1 MPTMGAASHIGSGP
15 LQGIRVIEIA
25 GQGPGP
31 FAAMM
36 LSDMGAEVLRLD
48 RADAVNSEQ
57 GLGPPTDFVLQRG
70 RRSVAVD
77 LKHPEGASVVLRLV
91 EQADVLIEGFR
102 PGVLERLGV
111 GPEECLAR
119 NSRLVYARVTGWGQ
133 QGPFAQMPGHDINYI
148 ALSGV
153 LHSIGSPGGP
163 PAPPLNLV
171 GDYGGGMM
179 LAFGVVC
186 AVLEA
191 RVSGEGQVLDAAML
205 DASALMAGLFYGM
218 YQRGEWTDQRGA
230 NLLDGGAHF
239 YGVYET
245 SEGGWVSVGAIEP
258 KFYEQLLKGLELD
271 GQTLPDQY
279 DRDSWPQMRERLAAI
294 FLANTREHWCTVL
307 EPLGPCFAPVLT
319 MAEAFEHHH
328 NLARE
333 LFMEC
338 DGVLQPAPAPRFSR
352 TPGRIAGGAPKPGE
366 HTGEALRSWGFD
378 PGEVGRLASLGAIRS
393 P

>member
-1 MPTMGAASHIGSGP
+1 
-15 LQGIRVIEIA
+15 VIEIA

-36 LSDMGAEVLRLD
+36 LSDMGAEVLRVD
-48 RADAVNSEQ
+48 RADAVDSEQ
-57 GLGPPTDFVLQRG
+57 RPRPPTDFVLQRG
-70 RRSVAVD
+70 RSSLAVD

-102 PGVLERLGV
+102 PGVLERLGI
-111 GPEECLAR
+111 GPKECLAR
-119 NSRLVYARVTGWGQ
+119 NRLLVYGRVTGWGQ
-133 QGPFAQMPGHDINYI
+133 DGPFAQVPGHDINYI

-218 YQRGEWTDQRGA
+218 YQRGAWTDQRGA

-239 YGVYET
+239 YSVYET
-245 SEGGWVSVGAIEP
+245 SDGGWVSVGAIEP

-271 GQTLPDQY
+271 GRTLPGQY
-279 DRDSWPQMRERLAAI
+279 DRDGWPEMRERLAAV
-294 FLANTREHWCTVL
+294 FRTNTREHWCTVL

-319 MAEAFEHHH
+319 MAESFEHPH
-328 NLARE
+328 NLARGLFQE
-333 LFMEC
+333 L

-352 TPGRIAGGAPKPGE
+352 TPGRIAAGAPRAGE
-366 HTGEALRSWGFD
+366 HTDEALQSWGFD
-378 PGEVGRLASLGAIRS
+378 AEEVSRLASLGAIRS
-393 P
+393 A